1 MAQYYSPIN
10 SQQLQ
15 HSPPSVAFSQVSHSS
30 SSSSTAPNSRW
41 RKIIV
46 LDEITHQKVASYDLD
61 EKAHLTAKL
70 QRQRRRNLGRMTG
83 KKANLRN
90 RKRALKKLEELFPN
104 EQTSS
109 RRSTNLSSKEQS
121 QSKPFQI
128 ATPNYNIPTE
138 SSIHQPINICP
149 KTFTPITAIR
159 AFPTVTTCYIPAQ
172 SYYPTVSLGN
182 TYRQPINQAQI
193 CSEDVHPHNFPIVT
207 DLSSI
212 SWLLNK
218 ARPIHATEG

>member
-1 MAQYYSPIN
+1 MTQYYSPIN

-15 HSPPSVAFSQVSHSS
+15 HSPPSIAFSPVSNSS
-30 SSSSTAPNSRW
+30 SSSAAPISRW
-41 RKIIV
+41 RKIVV

-104 EQTSS
+104 EPTSS
-109 RRSTNLSSKEQS
+109 RRSTNSSSKEQS

-128 ATPNYNIPTE
+128 ATPTYNMPTK

-149 KTFTPITAIR
+149 KTITPMAIP

-182 TYRQPINQAQI
+182 TYCQPIIQAQI
-193 CSEDVHPHNFPIVT
+193 CSQDVHPHNFPIVP